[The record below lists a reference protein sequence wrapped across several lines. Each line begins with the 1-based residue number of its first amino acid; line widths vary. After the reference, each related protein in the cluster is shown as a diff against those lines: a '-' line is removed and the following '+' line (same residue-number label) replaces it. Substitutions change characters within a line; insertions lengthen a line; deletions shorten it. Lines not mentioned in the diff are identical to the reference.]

1 MNILLELSSPPPHL
15 VVSEMC
21 DELKTELKWEMHGPT
36 VPLKQQST
44 RQQRGEEARAEHV
57 VASLECY

>member
-1 MNILLELSSPPPHL
+1 MNILLELFFFKHL

-21 DELKTELKWEMHGPT
+21 GQLNTELKWEMRGPT

-44 RQQRGEEARAEHV
+44 LQ
-57 VASLECY
+57 

>member
-1 MNILLELSSPPPHL
+1 MDILLELFFFFN
-15 VVSEMC
+15 VVASVMC
-21 DELKTELKWEMHGPT
+21 DQLKMELKWEPRGPS

-44 RQQRGEEARAEHV
+44 DSRAGRRPEPQHV